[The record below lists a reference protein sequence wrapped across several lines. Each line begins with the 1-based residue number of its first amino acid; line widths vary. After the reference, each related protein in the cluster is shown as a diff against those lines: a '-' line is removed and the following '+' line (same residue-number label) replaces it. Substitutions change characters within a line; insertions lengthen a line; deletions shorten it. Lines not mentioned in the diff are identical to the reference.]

1 MWERLCFYWLHSAPL
16 WSVVVLQCSH
26 LWYSDSRCCICSQWT
41 KGQYGLSVCSVV
53 HPVCTAQILLNMN
66 TGVSGISISILMQA
80 PPLKSGGSAHRLQLL
95 HCNITQY
102 WSTELRI
109 SWARSSVWVAWWQLT
124 QYLRQKPFPAF
135 IHSIFGIEENSCD
148 YPFIC
153 SSMLLFDLFH
163 CWLAFLHIFT
173 SSVLIVFV
181 QYFSPSNLIHCAIC
195 SPCKTFCKKP
205 AIQKTLWINL
215 T

>member
-1 MWERLCFYWLHSAPL
+1 MLHLFSVNSRLVWVQCFSSSPGLYSADSLKYEYWTFRDKHQHFNAS
-16 WSVVVLQCSH
+16 
-26 LWYSDSRCCICSQWT
+26 T
-41 KGQYGLSVCSVV
+41 
-53 HPVCTAQILLNMN
+53 TLN
-66 TGVSGISISILMQA
+66 
-80 PPLKSGGSAHRLQLL
+80 SGGSAHWQLV

-109 SWARSSVWVAWWQLT
+109 HWAPSSAWFTWWQQT

-135 IHSIFGIEENSCD
+135 IHSIFRIEENSCD

-163 CWLAFLHIFT
+163 CWLAFLHSFT

-181 QYFSPSNLIHCAIC
+181 QYFSPSKFIHCAIC
-195 SPCKTFCKKP
+195 SPCKAFCKKP